1 MRSIFEIRE
10 QHSRMYKWSALVT
23 SQLLVEVPWNIFGSS
38 LFFVCWYWTA
48 GFPTDRAAYTYLLFG
63 VIYPLYYTSFGQV
76 CDFILDAIWDLT
88 TILHRLQQLWLRTLR
103 SQR

>member
-10 QHSRMYKWSALVT
+10 QHSRMYKWSALIT

-48 GFPTDRAAYTYLLFG
+48 GFPTDRAPYTYLLFG

-76 CDFILDAIWDLT
+76 CASVPDATCYLT
-88 TILHRLQQLWLRTLR
+88 AVLYRPLQRWLLTLR

>member
-10 QHSRMYKWSALVT
+10 QHSRMYKWSALIT
-23 SQLLVEVPWNIFGSS
+23 SQLLVEIPWNILGSS

-76 CDFILDAIWDLT
+76 RMIALKVARCLT
-88 TILHRLQQLWLRTLR
+88 AVLHRLQQRWLRTPRL
-103 SQR
+103 QP

>member
-10 QHSRMYKWSALVT
+10 QHSRMYKWSALIT
-23 SQLLVEVPWNIFGSS
+23 SQLLVEIPWNILGSS

-76 CDFILDAIWDLT
+76 RAAVLRVTFCLT
-88 TILHRLQQLWLRTLR
+88 SVSCRLRQQWLPTLR